1 MQPRLEN
8 QTQLPPNFSDKKGL
22 GTLGLTC
29 SALGPLGDLLRLLR
43 AQPASKGQL
52 LMKPTA
58 ATAGGSRT
66 FPISYLV
73 CPNGKACTDLRED
86 LTFPTLLCSLTVF
99 RVKNKSAPSLTLEL
113 EGPGPFDGNDGG
125 QELGSHLQRGSWKQ
139 SW

>member
-58 ATAGGSRT
+58 ATARLKSL
-66 FPISYLV
+66 SYLV